1 MEATIKMRKDGQNA
15 LIERAMEQTIW
26 YKSNLL
32 AITHITTYV
41 NENDQSAIQ
50 DMTISGDVW
59 TMLMTKYEAINKKRK
74 MAMFKKLFN

>member
-1 MEATIKMRKDGQNA
+1 MEAIIKMRKDGQDA
-15 LIERAMEQTIW
+15 LIERVIEQTIW

-32 AITHITTYV
+32 AITHIITYV
-41 NENDQSAIQ
+41 NENNQSAIQ

-59 TMLMTKYEAINKKRK
+59 TILMTKYEAINKKRK